1 MGGAVTAAIHAD
13 PLGLLVAFGAG
24 MLSFLSPC
32 VLPLVPGYVSMV
44 SGLSAAELAGIEREA
59 PRGRAAVPV
68 GAAVGAS
75 VGASAG
81 SGVGVVPSR
90 ESLSEES
97 LSEESLSEESLSEES
112 LSDGSSGPAAKTAEG
127 RRLEPRAARAVRARL
142 LRGILAFIAGFTV
155 VFVILG
161 AASSALGRL
170 FLTHQRALETASGV
184 LIVLFGA
191 VLVWMAAGGTLPLAF
206 ARERRVAVR
215 PSVLGAWAPP
225 VMGMAFAFAWTPCI
239 GPVLGSVLALAAG
252 TGGSATGGI
261 VLLVAYS
268 LGLGVPFLL
277 CGLAFGQMTV
287 VLGKVRRRLRW
298 IDLAGGVVLVVFGLV
313 LLTGQVDVIAAH
325 LSTWLRD
332 LHLGRLSS
340 S

>member
-1 MGGAVTAAIHAD
+1 LAAIHAD

-44 SGLSAAELAGIEREA
+44 SGLSAAELAGAGPDAPSTRVEA
-59 PRGRAAVPV
+59 PVPAV
-68 GAAVGAS
+68 VGAS
-75 VGASAG
+75 VSGGAEAVPATGEAFDASAIATDADH
-81 SGVGVVPSR
+81 P
-90 ESLSEES
+90 
-97 LSEESLSEESLSEES
+97 
-112 LSDGSSGPAAKTAEG
+112 GP
-127 RRLEPRAARAVRARL
+127 PPARVVRAKL

-161 AASSALGRL
+161 AASSAIGHL

-206 ARERRVAVR
+206 TREHRVAVR

-252 TGGSATGGI
+252 TGGSATGGT

-298 IDLAGGVVLVVFGLV
+298 IDLFGGVVLIVFGLV
-313 LLTGQVDVIAAH
+313 LLTGNVDVIATH

-332 LHLGRLSS
+332 LHLARLSNS
-340 S
+340 